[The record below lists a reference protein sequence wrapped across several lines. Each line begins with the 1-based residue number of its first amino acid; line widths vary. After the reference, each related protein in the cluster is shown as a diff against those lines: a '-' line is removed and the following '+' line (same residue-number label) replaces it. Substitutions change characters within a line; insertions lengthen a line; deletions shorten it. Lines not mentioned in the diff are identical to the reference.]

1 VTREEALE
9 HAAQIVQATDLPVT
23 ADLEN
28 GFADEPAGVA
38 ETVRLAAGAGLA
50 GCSVE
55 DFSGRADAPIHDPS
69 LAAARVE
76 AAAEAAHRTLGQWS
90 RSGSIRAALAERAK
104 ILLLAAQG
112 VSNTEITQQVGCSR
126 PTVILW
132 RRRYSKAGLD
142 GLGDQPR
149 PGRPQTVRRDRCAEI
164 LAATLT
170 PPPEHL
176 GVTNWSTRLLATE
189 LGVSHNTVARVWKEH
204 DLKPW
209 QTERFKFSTDPE
221 LEAKVRDVV
230 GLYLDRCHLTTT
242 RHDTE
247 LDGLAVVSSQLV
259 VSTCTSPRPRRAG

>member
-1 VTREEALE
+1 L
-9 HAAQIVQATDLPVT
+9 ATS
-23 ADLEN
+23 
-28 GFADEPAGVA
+28 PA
-38 ETVRLAAGAGLA
+38 RAG
-50 GCSVE
+50 
-55 DFSGRADAPIHDPS
+55 
-69 LAAARVE
+69 
-76 AAAEAAHRTLGQWS
+76 
-90 RSGSIRAALAERAK
+90 
-104 ILLLAAQG
+104 
-112 VSNTEITQQVGCSR
+112 
-126 PTVILW
+126 
-132 RRRYSKAGLD
+132 
-142 GLGDQPR
+142 PR
-149 PGRPQTVRRDRCAEI
+149 PSAATGAPEI

-189 LGVSHNTVARVWKEH
+189 LGVSHNTVVRVWKEH